1 MRANVWRTER
11 APGARRSRG
20 TAALELAC
28 CLPLMMLILTGLWQ
42 IGRVVQV
49 QAVMVNSAR
58 EAARDA
64 SLGQDNLKA
73 VANNL
78 LTYLQSADPNAF
90 GVGHSTSIISPV
102 VTMPANTTG
111 YTCWDNTANR
121 ELFTITFSDLTN
133 TSDTDPTQM
142 SQLDLYQIGVQVPF
156 NTVTWSTIIPI
167 AGTTRLSATVV
178 WASMVDSP
186 FQIAPNLPAQ

>member
-1 MRANVWRTER
+1 VRANVWRTER